1 MRSASSLIRR
11 VFFGL
16 AAATLVGL
24 SPVPDNVSMK
34 DCTDGVC
41 TVRMTAPQLLH
52 AAEQAV
58 LAQRYDEARPML
70 AALSNAPEL
79 SMERHFLNGYMAAQT
94 NELKTAESE
103 FRAVLRDRPDMTRA
117 RLELASVLMR
127 RGKTAAADHHYRLA
141 EEDADLPPEIEQTIR
156 QVRGYIRSK
165 RNWTFNVT
173 VGLAPDSNINS
184 ATDAR
189 SIELFTP
196 FSPEPVS
203 ASLEK
208 DARRKSGVGQ
218 TVGAN
223 GSVRL
228 RLKDGLAMVVDANGQ
243 FTNQRGSD
251 ADDLSALI
259 AAGPE
264 LTMKNGARIA
274 IQAVGYTRIYGGK
287 VAQQGPG
294 VRMTYQQDLSQG
306 QRISTLF
313 DVRKINSHY
322 SPAYEG
328 TSYAAYLTYER
339 VIHRSMVASATI
351 YGRRDDLRSGAY
363 SNTEIGA
370 NFGLGGELPKG
381 INAGLSA
388 GISRALFDD
397 PLVMLDPDSR
407 KDWRFSA
414 RANVGLRSIRVLGFS
429 PSATYTFTKTK
440 TNVPLY
446 RNERHRVEFALARY
460 F

>member
-1 MRSASSLIRR
+1 MRPPLFRRLLLALGAAS
-11 VFFGL
+11 
-16 AAATLVGL
+16 LVGL
-24 SPVPDNVSMK
+24 SPVPDSVTLRECNN
-34 DCTDGVC
+34 GVC
-41 TVRMTAPQLLH
+41 TLRMTAPQLLS

-58 LAQRYDEARPML
+58 VAGRYDEARPML
-70 AALSNAPEL
+70 AALSSAPEL
-79 SMERHFLNGYMAAQT
+79 SMERHFLQGYVAAQT
-94 NELKTAESE
+94 NELKTAETE

-117 RLELASVLMR
+117 RLELAGVLMR

-141 EEDADLPPEIEQTIR
+141 EEDSDLPPEIEQTIR

-173 VGLAPDSNINS
+173 VGIAPDSNINS
-184 ATDAR
+184 ATDAQTVP
-189 SIELFTP
+189 IFGYPAQLG
-196 FSPEPVS
+196 
-203 ASLEK
+203 
-208 DARRKSGVGQ
+208 DGARRKSGVGQ

-274 IQAVGYTRIYGGK
+274 VQAVGFTRLYGGK

-294 VRMTYQQDLSQG
+294 VRMTYQQNLDKG
-306 QRISTLF
+306 QRVSALVDI
-313 DVRKINSHY
+313 RKIDSHFA
-322 SPAYEG
+322 PAYDG
-328 TSYAAYLTYER
+328 TSYGAYLTYER
-339 VIHRSMVASATI
+339 VVHRSMVASATV
-351 YGRRDDLRSGAY
+351 YGRRDDLRSGSY
-363 SNTEIGA
+363 SSSEL
-370 NFGLGGELPKG
+370 GLNLGIGGELPKG
-381 INAGLSA
+381 LNAGISA

-397 PLVMLDPDSR
+397 PLIAFDLDSR
-407 KDWRFSA
+407 KDWRFSG

-429 PSATYTFTKTK
+429 PSMTYTFTKTS
-440 TNVPLY
+440 TNLPIY
-446 RNERHRVEFALARY
+446 RNERHRLEFSLARY

>member
-11 VFFGL
+11 ALIAL
-16 AAATLVGL
+16 AATTLVGL
-24 SPVPDNVSMK
+24 SPVPDSATLK
-34 DCTDGVC
+34 DCANGTC
-41 TVRMTAPQLLH
+41 TMRMTAPQLLA

-58 LAQRYDEARPML
+58 LTQRYDEARPML
-70 AALSNAPEL
+70 AALSNTPEL
-79 SMERHFLNGYMAAQT
+79 TMERHFLQGYMAAQT

-127 RGKTAAADHHYRLA
+127 RGKEAAADHHYRLA
-141 EEDADLPPEIEQTIR
+141 EEDADLPPEVEQTIR
-156 QVRGYIRSK
+156 QVRGFIRSK

-184 ATDAR
+184 ATDAQ
-189 SIELFTP
+189 SVAIFGMPFTL
-196 FSPEPVS
+196 SP
-203 ASLEK
+203 

-264 LTMKNGARIA
+264 LTMKNGGRIA
-274 IQAVGYTRIYGGK
+274 IQAVGYTRSFGGK

-322 SPAYEG
+322 SPAFEG
-328 TSYAAYLTYER
+328 TTYAAYLTYER
-339 VIHRSMVASATI
+339 VLRRSMVASATI
-351 YGRRDDLRSGAY
+351 YGRRDDLRSAAY
-363 SNTEIGA
+363 SNTELGM

-381 INAGLSA
+381 INAGISA

-397 PLVMLDPDSR
+397 PLIAFDPDSR
-407 KDWRFSA
+407 KDWRFSG

-429 PSATYTFTKTK
+429 PSVTYTFTKTS

-446 RNERHRVEFALARY
+446 RNERHRVEFTLARY

>member
-1 MRSASSLIRR
+1 MRASVFRR
-11 VFFGL
+11 LLL
-16 AAATLVGL
+16 AIGAATLVGL
-24 SPVPDNVSMK
+24 SPVPDNAALK
-34 DCTDGVC
+34 DCADGVC
-41 TVRMTAPQLLH
+41 TMRMTAPQLLA

-58 LAQRYDEARPML
+58 VGARYEEAKPML
-70 AALSNAPEL
+70 AALSHAPEL
-79 SMERHFLNGYMAAQT
+79 AMERHFLQGYVAAQT
-94 NELKTAESE
+94 NELKVAESE
-103 FRAVLRDRPDMTRA
+103 FRAVLRERPDMTRA
-117 RLELASVLMR
+117 RLELAQVLMR
-127 RGKTAAADHHYRLA
+127 RGKEAAADHHYRLA
-141 EEDADLPPEIEQTIR
+141 EEDSDLPPEIEQTIR
-156 QVRGYIRSK
+156 QVRGFIRSK

-173 VGLAPDSNINS
+173 VGLSPDSNINS
-184 ATDAR
+184 ATDAQ
-189 SIELFTP
+189 SVPIFGMPFTL
-196 FSPEPVS
+196 SP
-203 ASLEK
+203 

-251 ADDLSALI
+251 ADDLSGLI

-264 LTMKNGARIA
+264 LTMKNGGRIA

-294 VRMTYQQDLSQG
+294 VRMTYQQNLDNG
-306 QRISTLF
+306 QRVSGIV
-313 DVRKINSHY
+313 DVRKVISHF
-322 SPAYEG
+322 SPAFEG
-328 TSYAAYLTYER
+328 TSYGAYATYER
-339 VIHRSMVASATI
+339 VVRRSMVASATV

-363 SNTEIGA
+363 SNTELGFNLGI
-370 NFGLGGELPKG
+370 GGELPKG

-397 PLVMLDPDSR
+397 PIVAFDPDSR
-407 KDWRFSA
+407 KDWRFSG

-429 PSATYTFTKTK
+429 PSATYTFTKTR

-446 RNERHRVEFALARY
+446 RNERHRLEFSLARY

>member
-1 MRSASSLIRR
+1 MRSASFILRR
-11 VFFGL
+11 VLTAL
-16 AAATLVGL
+16 AATTLVGL
-24 SPVPDNVSMK
+24 SPVPDSPTLQ
-34 DCTDGVC
+34 DCGNGVC
-41 TVRMTAPQLLH
+41 TLRLTAPQLLA
-52 AAEQAV
+52 AAEKAV

-70 AALSNAPEL
+70 AALSHAPEI
-79 SMERHFLNGYMAAQT
+79 SMERHFLQGYVAAQT

-117 RLELASVLMR
+117 RLELAQVLMR
-127 RGKTAAADHHYRLA
+127 QGKESAADHHYRLA
-141 EEDADLPPEIEQTIR
+141 EEASDLPPEVEQTIR
-156 QVRGYIRSK
+156 QVRGYIRSR

-184 ATDAR
+184 ATDAQ
-189 SIELFTP
+189 SIPIFGAQIPLN
-196 FSPEPVS
+196 
-203 ASLEK
+203 A

-243 FTNQRGSD
+243 FTNQRGTE

-264 LTMKNGARIA
+264 LTMKNGGRIA
-274 IQAVGYTRIYGGK
+274 IQAVGYTRVYGGK

-294 VRMTYQQDLSQG
+294 VRMTYQQNLPKG
-306 QRISTLF
+306 QRVSTLV
-313 DVRKINSHY
+313 DIRKIDSRF

-339 VIHRSMVASATI
+339 VVRRSMVASATI
-351 YGRRDDLRSGAY
+351 YGRRDDLRSDGY
-363 SNTEIGA
+363 SNKEVGMNLGI
-370 NFGLGGELPKG
+370 GGELPKG

-397 PLVMLDPDSR
+397 PIVAFDPDSR
-407 KDWRFSA
+407 KDWRFSG

-429 PSATYTFTKTK
+429 PSATYTFTKTS

-446 RNERHRVEFALARY
+446 QNERHRVEFTLARY

>member
-11 VFFGL
+11 VLFGL

-24 SPVPDNVSMK
+24 SPVPDSVTMR
-34 DCTDGVC
+34 DCTEGIC

-58 LAQRYDEARPML
+58 LEQRYDQARPML
-70 AALSNAPEL
+70 AALTNAPEL
-79 SMERHFLNGYMAAQT
+79 AMERHFLSGYMASQT

-184 ATDAR
+184 ATDAQTVA
-189 SIELFTP
+189 IYGTP
-196 FSPEPVS
+196 FTLDR
-203 ASLEK
+203 A
-208 DARRKSGVGQ
+208 ARRKSGVGQ

-294 VRMTYQQDLSQG
+294 VRITYQQDLSQG

-339 VIHRSMVASATI
+339 VIHRSMVASATA

-370 NFGLGGELPKG
+370 NLGLGGELPKG

-407 KDWRFSA
+407 KDWRFSG

-446 RNERHRVEFALARY
+446 RNERHRLEFSLARY